1 MSMQERFRAFLLL
14 VFLSLFPC
22 FLVAQSNEL
31 AVTVGGYAPTSVQT
45 DVHVAAIVEGSFAH
59 RLYHV
64 PFAAVYFEVP
74 VARSF
79 DVGLS
84 ALEGNYTATFVTPGL
99 KLKLAPE
106 FPVSPFF
113 VAGVGAAHFSARGSL
128 TGSSVNT
135 SDTSAAVDFGG
146 GLDAKVFPFVSL
158 RGEVRYFNTG
168 GLGFAIPFV
177 SGRQSN
183 VMGTAGIVFR
193 F

>member
-1 MSMQERFRAFLLL
+1 MQDRIRAVLLL
-14 VFLSLFPC
+14 SLLWVIPSASF
-22 FLVAQSNEL
+22 AQSNEL

-45 DVHVAAIVEGSFAH
+45 DVHAAAIVEGSFAH
-59 RLYHV
+59 RIFHAPL
-64 PFAAVYFEVP
+64 AGVYIEVP

-113 VAGVGAAHFSARGSL
+113 VAGIGVAHFSAKGTL
-128 TGSSVNT
+128 TGSSVDR

-168 GLGFAIPFV
+168 GLGFAVPFI

-183 VMGTAGIVFR
+183 IMGTAGIVIR

>member
-1 MSMQERFRAFLLL
+1 MQDQLRAILLLL
-14 VFLSLFPC
+14 VLSFVGSSA
-22 FLVAQSNEL
+22 FAQSNEL

-45 DVHVAAIVEGSFAH
+45 DVHAAAIVEGSFAH
-59 RLYHV
+59 RIFHV
-64 PFAAVYFEVP
+64 PLAGVYFEVP

-84 ALEGNYTATFVTPGL
+84 ALQGNYTATFVTPGL

-113 VAGVGAAHFSARGSL
+113 VAGIGVAHFSANGTL
-128 TGSSVNT
+128 TGASVDR

-146 GLDAKVFPFVSL
+146 GLDAKVFPFISV

-168 GLGFAIPFV
+168 GLGFAVPFI

-183 VMGTAGIVFR
+183 IMGTAGLVLR

>member
-1 MSMQERFRAFLLL
+1 MQDRLRAILLL
-14 VFLSLFPC
+14 SALCLFSSV
-22 FLVAQSNEL
+22 LLAQSNEL
-31 AVTVGGYAPTSVQT
+31 AVTIGGYAPTSVQT
-45 DVHVAAIVEGSFAH
+45 DVHVAAVVEGSFAH
-59 RLYHV
+59 RIFHAPL
-64 PFAAVYFEVP
+64 AGVYVEVP

-84 ALEGNYTATFVTPGL
+84 ALQGNYTATFVTPGL

-113 VAGVGAAHFSARGSL
+113 VAGIGVAHFSANGTL
-128 TGSSVNT
+128 TGSSVNE

-146 GLDAKVFPFVSL
+146 GADVKLLPFVSL
-158 RGEVRYFNTG
+158 RGEIRYFNTG
-168 GLGFAIPFV
+168 GLGFTLPFI

-183 VMGTAGIVFR
+183 IMGTGGIVLR

>member
-1 MSMQERFRAFLLL
+1 MQERLRAFLLL
-14 VFLSLFPC
+14 SLLCVIPSIVC
-22 FLVAQSNEL
+22 AQSNEV
-31 AVTVGGYAPTSVQT
+31 AVTVGGYAPISVQT
-45 DVHVAAIVEGSFAH
+45 DVHVAAIIEGSFAH
-59 RLYHV
+59 RIFHAPL
-64 PFAAVYFEVP
+64 ASVYFEVP

-113 VAGVGAAHFSARGSL
+113 VGGVGVAHFSANGTL
-128 TGSSVNT
+128 TGTSVNR
-135 SDTSAAVDFGG
+135 SNTSAALDFGG
-146 GLDAKVFPFVSL
+146 GLDVKVFPYVSL

-168 GLGFAIPFV
+168 GLGFAVPFI

-183 VMGTAGIVFR
+183 IMGTAGIVLR